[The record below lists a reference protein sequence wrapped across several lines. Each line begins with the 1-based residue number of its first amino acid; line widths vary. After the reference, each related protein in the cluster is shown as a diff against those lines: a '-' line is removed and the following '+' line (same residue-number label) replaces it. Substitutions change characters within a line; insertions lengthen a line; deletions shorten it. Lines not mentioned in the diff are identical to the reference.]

1 MPISPEFIE
10 HLTDLFETDAPV
22 TVRRMFGGV
31 GVFREGL
38 MFALVVDDTL
48 YFKVDDRNRADFEAA
63 SMAPFTYTR
72 GERPTSMPYWTCP
85 PHLLEDGDA
94 FAGWSRKAFE
104 AALAG
109 RAAKVGKR

>member
-1 MPISPEFIE
+1 MPISPEFVD
-10 HLTDLFETDAPV
+10 HLTDLFEADAPV

-48 YFKVDDRNRADFEAA
+48 YLKVDDRNRPDFETSA
-63 SMAPFTYTR
+63 MTPFTYTR
-72 GERPTSMPYWTCP
+72 GEARTSMSYWSCP
-85 PHLLEDGDA
+85 PHLLEDGEA

-104 AALAG
+104 AALAA
-109 RAAKVGKR
+109 RNTKAAKR